1 MNLRSLHTPPGP
13 PPGPGRPPHAPGPH
27 RSPGSHQPQRTP
39 KPPPQRPHH
48 SCQPHQAQKSHE
60 PQNPQGSQEPH
71 QHRGSRGWAWWRR
84 DDRGSSVIELA
95 VLAPGFLMIIMLIV
109 QFGLWFNARQAA
121 LAAAQAGAQVA
132 RQDAATNGNW
142 QSLAQTASSSYYDS
156 LNTSLLSSLQAN
168 AHGDPANQVFVTVQ
182 GPMGYSVFNFFHIKW
197 TVSETAVCSVECFR
211 PAAGGGRCG

>member
-1 MNLRSLHTPPGP
+1 MNLRRLATWAARL
-13 PPGPGRPPHAPGPH
+13 RPPARPGD
-27 RSPGSHQPQRTP
+27 SPIP
-39 KPPPQRPHH
+39 
-48 SCQPHQAQKSHE
+48 HE
-60 PQNPQGSQEPH
+60 PRRS
-71 QHRGSRGWAWWRR
+71 RGSRAWARLRR

-132 RQDAATNGNW
+132 REDAATNGNW
-142 QSLAQTASSSYYDS
+142 QSLAQQASSRYYDS
-156 LNTSLLSSLQAN
+156 LNTSLLSSLRAN

-182 GPMGYSVFNFFHIKW
+182 GPMGYSVFNFFNIKW
-197 TVSETAVCSVECFR
+197 TVTETAGGPVECFR

>member
-1 MNLRSLHTPPGP
+1 MSLRRRTATATR
-13 PPGPGRPPHAPGPH
+13 PGRAT
-27 RSPGSHQPQRTP
+27 RSVHPRIPQPTRMP
-39 KPPPQRPHH
+39 
-48 SCQPHQAQKSHE
+48 
-60 PQNPQGSQEPH
+60 
-71 QHRGSRGWAWWRR
+71 RGSGEWWGSRAWARLRR

-132 RQDAATNGNW
+132 REDAATTGNW
-142 QSLAQTASSSYYDS
+142 QSLAQQASSSYYDS

-168 AHGDPANQVFVTVQ
+168 AHGDPANQVFVTVA
-182 GPMGYSVFNFFHIKW
+182 GPMGYSVFNFFGLKW
-197 TVSETAVCSVECFR
+197 TVTETAGGPVECFR